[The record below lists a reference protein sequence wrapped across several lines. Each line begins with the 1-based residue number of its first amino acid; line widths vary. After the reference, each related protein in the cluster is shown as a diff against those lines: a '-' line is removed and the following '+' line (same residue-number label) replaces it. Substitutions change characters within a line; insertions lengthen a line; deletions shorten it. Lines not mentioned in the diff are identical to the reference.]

1 MFLTFGQT
9 PLLHTM
15 LQSVVYHSS
24 TASHNERPYERQTA
38 PYKKQQF
45 DNSKEPGEQTLK
57 VGGLE
62 ANHLFIVV
70 LVLLS
75 LTLLLVK
82 KLITVSVHHK
92 VLTCGT
98 KVK

>member
-9 PLLHTM
+9 QLLHTM

-24 TASHNERPYERQTA
+24 TASPTKDHTNVKLHHT
-38 PYKKQQF
+38 KN
-45 DNSKEPGEQTLK
+45 NSSITVKNLVSKHLK

-70 LVLLS
+70 QV
-75 LTLLLVK
+75 
-82 KLITVSVHHK
+82 
-92 VLTCGT
+92 
-98 KVK
+98 